1 MIYGCCESKA
11 AYLQLGSRMSLSGI
25 HVVLAAAKQL
35 LAATGD
41 AVAVP
46 GLHLAL

>member
-1 MIYGCCESKA
+1 
-11 AYLQLGSRMSLSGI
+11 MSLGGF
-25 HVVLAAAKQL
+25 HVVLTAPKQL

-46 GLHLAL
+46 GLLLAL